1 MRVEGEELDPTTYLR
16 QVMGIV
22 DQQDEVVTDRRRKP
36 RGVNTEMS
44 TQTTTDHLESSS
56 KPTSCCT
63 KVVFMLVLTCFL
75 TTSLLIASDYPRGRH
90 ARRLQQFVREP
101 DLDSMQTGITG
112 VLVNLTKSSGSGV
125 MEVLLFGTEVYA
137 QCSVYGLQV
146 YHKGCELYENH
157 IPTRAEAYSTAL
169 QVYEVL
175 MEKSAQVQ
183 PLLHQAYLALR
194 PRVDQLISDLQD
206 NLSFLRP
213 YKQVRKES
221 KSSKQTP
228 KDASHKQKKPQGPK
242 KDDKTQM
249 NEDKEHSTRRHEEK
263 NTKKPVQA
271 KSKVG
276 RN

>member
-1 MRVEGEELDPTTYLR
+1 MRVEGEELDATTYLR

-36 RGVNTEMS
+36 RRIKTETS
-44 TQTTTDHLESSS
+44 TQTDPTEAHG
-56 KPTSCCT
+56 KPTSCCV
-63 KVVFMLVLTCFL
+63 KMVFVLVLTCFL
-75 TTSLLIASDYPRGRH
+75 ATSLLIASDYPRGRH

-101 DLDSMQTGITG
+101 DLDSMKTGFTG

-125 MEVLLFGTEVYA
+125 KEVFLFGTEVYA
-137 QCSVYGLQV
+137 QCTVYGNQV
-146 YHKGCELYENH
+146 YHKGCELYEKH
-157 IPTRAEAYSTAL
+157 FPTRAEAYSTTL

-194 PRVDQLISDLQD
+194 PRFDQLISDLQN

-228 KDASHKQKKPQGPK
+228 KDASQKQKQRQGTK
-242 KDDKTQM
+242 QDEKSQT
-249 NEDKEHSTRRHEEK
+249 NEAEEHSSRKHEERSS
-263 NTKKPVQA
+263 KKPVQVRQ
-271 KSKVG
+271 KVG